1 MVDIFYTGSPVSSFR
16 AFSWASF
23 IRDELYVVVWSMC
36 APYFECLETHWAT
49 DMGESEFNEFTLGN
63 APTAKLYALLPRV
76 AFLRPDPIGSAMSD

>member
-1 MVDIFYTGSPVSSFR
+1 
-16 AFSWASF
+16 
-23 IRDELYVVVWSMC
+23 MC